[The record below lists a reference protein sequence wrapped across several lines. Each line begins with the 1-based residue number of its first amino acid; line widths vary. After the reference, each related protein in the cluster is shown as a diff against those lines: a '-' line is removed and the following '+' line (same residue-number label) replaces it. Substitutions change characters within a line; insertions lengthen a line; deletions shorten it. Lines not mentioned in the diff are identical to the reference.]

1 MLPRSTNLLLTI
13 RNYTRMFDTL
23 LEPIFLRKQ
32 VVVFKYILFFIFNLF
47 FFLYHTSQATI
58 YFTSVYFNLGA
69 CFFDK
74 MRMSNVEAT
83 NRPPSLDICICSF
96 PVKVI
101 AGLYF
106 MCVSSEFM

>member
-13 RNYTRMFDTL
+13 RSYTRMLDTL
-23 LEPIFLRKQ
+23 SEAILLRKQ

-47 FFLYHTSQATI
+47 FFIFYILYL
-58 YFTSVYFNLGA
+58 FTSVYFNLGA
-69 CFFDK
+69 CFFYK
-74 MRMSNVEAT
+74 MRMFNVGVT
-83 NRPPSLDICICSF
+83 NRPQSLDICICSF

-106 MCVSSEFM
+106 MYVSSEFM